1 MGEAYAD
8 GRASPRRL
16 IAPRTFH
23 YCYRYAVGRIRQG
36 GRPTREQAAQR
47 HEELLDCALK
57 VFLENGFERSTID
70 GIAASAGMAKRTI
83 YGLYPDKAALFE
95 ASVQRAVDRWLV
107 PIETLRAAETDDL
120 EETLLAIGRIRLAG
134 ITSPAGVALQRIL
147 NAEGNRFPRLFRL
160 VYEQGTMPALTF
172 IAEVLAR
179 HAEAG
184 VIEIDDPDVVGGA
197 FLSMVVGGPAT
208 GALWGVT
215 WNPDEL
221 DARMRTGV
229 RLCLD
234 GVRPR

>member
-1 MGEAYAD
+1 M
-8 GRASPRRL
+8 
-16 IAPRTFH
+16 
-23 YCYRYAVGRIRQG
+23 

-47 HEELLDCALK
+47 HDELLDCALE

-70 GIAASAGMAKRTI
+70 GIAAAAGMAKRTI

-160 VYEQGTMPALTF
+160 LYEQGTMPALTF

-208 GALWGVT
+208 GALWGVD
-215 WNPDEL
+215 WDPEDL
-221 DARMRTGV
+221 DQRMRTCV
-229 RLCLD
+229 RLFLD
-234 GVRPR
+234 GVRPRK